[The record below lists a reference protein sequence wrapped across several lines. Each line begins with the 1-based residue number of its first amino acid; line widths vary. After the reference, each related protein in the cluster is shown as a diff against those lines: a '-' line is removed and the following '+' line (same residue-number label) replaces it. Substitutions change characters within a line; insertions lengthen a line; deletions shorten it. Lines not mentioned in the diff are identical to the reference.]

1 MKKNMRNSFVLV
13 VSIVLSTLILTGC
26 GGGGATAIND
36 HAFAVAM
43 QSDGKIVAA
52 GESYNDNN
60 GWSFALV
67 RYNSDGS
74 LDTTFGTGG
83 KVLTNIGAGARD
95 IVIQGDGKIV
105 AAGYS
110 YVTPNNFVLVR
121 YNSNGSLDTNFGSG
135 GMVLTTLG
143 GGVSALAVQATDG
156 KIVAAGYSFN
166 GIGNDFALA
175 RYNTNGTIDTTF
187 GFGGTVITA
196 SGGMGVGASDV
207 AIQSDGKILAAGGSY
222 LIRYN
227 SDGML
232 DITFNPVS
240 GMVYTGPAYEQT
252 SVATQADGKI
262 LAAGSSYMGP
272 GGYGLALARYISTD
286 GFIDTPFGSSGRAT
300 IVAMSIYNLST
311 TSVVPQSN
319 GNIVVAGCS
328 QYQFILARYDSTG
341 FPDTSFASGGV
352 RIATGGSY
360 WSNDSVV
367 RNIAVQTTDG
377 KIVLVGSSYKDDAS
391 GYDFALARLNS
402 DGSLDTGF
410 GTGGKV
416 TTGM

>member
-1 MKKNMRNSFVLV
+1 MKKNMRNPFVLV

-36 HAFAVAM
+36 RAFAVAM

-52 GESYNDNN
+52 GDSYNDNN

-67 RYNSDGS
+67 RYNSNGS

-83 KVLTNIGAGARD
+83 KVLTNIGAGIRD

-110 YVTPNNFVLVR
+110 YVSPNNFVLVR

-196 SGGMGVGASDV
+196 SGGMGGGASDV
-207 AIQSDGKILAAGGSY
+207 AIQSGGNILAAGGSY

-227 SDGML
+227 SNGML

-252 SVATQADGKI
+252 SVVTQADGKI
-262 LAAGSSYMGP
+262 LAAGSINNVGAYN
-272 GGYGLALARYISTD
+272 LALTRYNSIDGFPDFSFDTD
-286 GFIDTPFGSSGRAT
+286 GTAIT
-300 IVAMSIYNLST
+300 IAFSPYKWGA
-311 TSVVPQSN
+311 TSVVPLGS
-319 GNIVVAGCS
+319 NIVVAGYS
-328 QYQFILARYDSTG
+328 PYQFVLARYTSTG
-341 FPDTSFASGGV
+341 FPDTTFATGGALL
-352 RIATGGSY
+352 ATGGSY

>member
-1 MKKNMRNSFVLV
+1 MKKNMRNSLVLF
-13 VSIVLSTLILTGC
+13 VSIILSALIMAGC

-36 HAFAVAM
+36 HASAVAM

-52 GESYNDNN
+52 GDSYNDSN

-67 RYNSDGS
+67 RYNSNGS

-83 KVLTNIGAGARD
+83 KVLTNIGAGVRD

-110 YVTPNNFVLVR
+110 YVTPDNFVLVR
-121 YNSNGSLDTNFGSG
+121 YNSNGSLDTSFGSG
-135 GMVLTTLG
+135 GMVLTSMG
-143 GGVSALAVQATDG
+143 GGVTALALQGDG
-156 KIVAAGYSFN
+156 RIVAAGYSHISY
-166 GIGNDFALA
+166 GYDFALA
-175 RYNTNGTIDTTF
+175 RYDTNGTLDPAF
-187 GFGGTVITA
+187 GFGSGKVFT
-196 SGGMGVGASDV
+196 SGGMGRGAADV
-207 AIQSDGKILAAGGSY
+207 AIQTDGKILAAGGSY
-222 LIRYN
+222 LARYN
-227 SDGML
+227 SDGTPDMAFG
-232 DITFNPVS
+232 TGS
-240 GMVYTGPAYEQT
+240 GVVFAGSAYEQT
-252 SVATQADGKI
+252 GVAIQADGKI
-262 LAAGSSYMGP
+262 LAAGSAYMGP
-272 GGYGLALARYISTD
+272 GGYGLALTRYIGTD
-286 GFIDTPFGSSGRAT
+286 GFIDTPFASGGRTT
-300 IVAMSIYNLST
+300 IAAMSIYNLGT

-328 QYQFILARYDSTG
+328 QYQFVLARYDSTG

-352 RIATGGSY
+352 IIATGGSY

-367 RNIAVQTTDG
+367 RNIAVQSTDG
-377 KIVLVGSSYKDDAS
+377 KIVLVGSTYKDDAS

>member
-1 MKKNMRNSFVLV
+1 MRNPYFLV
-13 VSIVLSTLILTGC
+13 VSIVLSTLALLTLTGC
-26 GGGGATAIND
+26 NGGGDKGPND
-36 HAFAVAM
+36 HALAVAM

-52 GESYNDNN
+52 GDSYNDNS

-67 RYNSDGS
+67 RYNSNGS

-83 KVLTNIGAGARD
+83 KVLTSIGAGIRD

-110 YVTPNNFVLVR
+110 YITPNNFVLVR

-143 GGVSALAVQATDG
+143 GGVTALAVQATDG

-196 SGGMGVGASDV
+196 SGGMGAGASDV

-227 SDGML
+227 SDGSL
-232 DITFNPVS
+232 DISF
-240 GMVYTGPAYEQT
+240 GTGGVVTTSSYNET

-262 LAAGSSYMGP
+262 LAAGSYYMGP

-286 GFIDTPFGSSGRAT
+286 GSIDTTFASSGRAT
-300 IVAMSIYNLST
+300 IAAMSLYNLST

-319 GNIVVAGCS
+319 GNIVVAGYS
-328 QYQFILARYDSTG
+328 QYQFVLARYNSTG

-352 RIATGGSY
+352 IFATGGSY

-367 RNIAVQTTDG
+367 RNIAVQATTTDG

-391 GYDFALARLNS
+391 GYDFALARLDSLGN
-402 DGSLDTGF
+402 LDTTF

-416 TTGM
+416 ITGM